1 MIPELVIATVLM
13 SQPQQNDPFE
23 AALAYQQHL
32 TEYIE
37 ETERIET
44 AIDERTLDAQV
55 VSRTNRNATGATSLP
70 SLLLTI
76 RSEESGG
83 GVPGAYNYSAYN
95 ASGCEGWGCGGA
107 YQLHAQYASGW
118 AANAGYSGLGSNAA
132 VWPAPVQDAVALN
145 LFYST
150 NPDGAHWCNWTDYC

>member
-23 AALAYQQHL
+23 AALAYQNHL

-37 ETERIET
+37 EVKAAEAE
-44 AIDERTLDAQV
+44 AVEERTLDAQNLA
-55 VSRTNRNATGATSLP
+55 RTRSYTTTSLP

-107 YQLHAQYASGW
+107 YQLHAQYASVW
-118 AANAGYSGLGSNAA
+118 AERAGYPGLGSNAA
-132 VWPAPVQDAVALN
+132 SWSPSTQDAVALN

>member
-23 AALAYQQHL
+23 AALAYQNYL

-37 ETERIET
+37 EVEAAEAEAIE
-44 AIDERTLDAQV
+44 ERTLDAQD
-55 VSRTNRNATGATSLP
+55 SARTRSYTTTSLP

-95 ASGCEGWGCGGA
+95 SSGCEGWGCGGA
-107 YQLHAQYASGW
+107 YQLHAQYASVW
-118 AANAGYSGLGSNAA
+118 AERAGYPGLGSNAA
-132 VWPAPVQDAVALN
+132 SWSPSTQDAVALN